1 VSNKIQPTTA
11 PITDLAACLCFKVYD
26 ASDDY
31 AGGFLGGAGRFATA
45 GVAGRAAAVAA
56 RGGGFG
62 FETVLGGAVASGL
75 ASLLVLSDFGE
86 APLPGAARLLGAVA
100 SGLAS
105 ALVLSGFG
113 EVPVPSD
120 ARLLGEVRLGAVA
133 PVVGLV
139 LGVTVP
145 GVACR
150 AATTPFP
157 LNSPGLAVAAIAGLP

>member
-1 VSNKIQPTTA
+1 V
-11 PITDLAACLCFKVYD
+11 ITDLVACLGFKVYH
-26 ASDDY
+26 ASDSY
-31 AGGFLGGAGRFATA
+31 AGGFLGGGARFAAA
-45 GVAGRAAAVAA
+45 GAAGCAAAVAA

-62 FETVLGGAVASGL
+62 LETVLGDWVASGL

-86 APLPGAARLLGAVA
+86 APLPGAARLLGVVA

-105 ALVLSGFG
+105 VLVLSDFG
-113 EVPVPSD
+113 GVPLPGA
-120 ARLLGEVRLGAVA
+120 ARLLGAVGLCAAA
-133 PVVGLV
+133 PVDGFV

-157 LNSPGLAVAAIAGLP
+157 LNSPGLAVASDAASTRLAHGLK